1 MKESDHLVTLA
12 QKILGHRSSFVCSWS
27 FAARMVTCER
37 TRRMFGGQNVG
48 KQRFQSL
55 CQRQRLDCLWQ
66 LKRQSRNSQIGET
79 GRIWSG
85 HLLVAAT
92 KRHIR
97 PVATYWFLGRPGAKQ
112 TDGSKSR
119 SMGSHPNPQPCRR
132 EVEHPNSDWCEIR
145 DEGHHG
151 DLWSIL
157 FQLIDERSGVTDV
170 IKVKSHLG
178 DVGPSVITQ
187 NKIGFHHMLANS
199 LADVV
204 AEEAAKRLLPD
215 LNLERNAKKAE
226 RIGIGVAKRLALVQA
241 DIWAKRG
248 AGDIYELE
256 PLVVAEETRTRSA
269 IGKMVDE
276 LARTLSLHLI
286 GQSEH
291 PRHSQSYDVST
302 EPDCDSAHT
311 QQFSD
316 YLSLFQV
323 GNECDESRHVS
334 AEMQFCD
341 KRGKGRDNS
350 FCHHA
355 KEEDASTL
363 ARNANSKLLRVW

>member
-1 MKESDHLVTLA
+1 
-12 QKILGHRSSFVCSWS
+12 
-27 FAARMVTCER
+27 
-37 TRRMFGGQNVG
+37 
-48 KQRFQSL
+48 
-55 CQRQRLDCLWQ
+55 
-66 LKRQSRNSQIGET
+66 
-79 GRIWSG
+79 
-85 HLLVAAT
+85 
-92 KRHIR
+92 
-97 PVATYWFLGRPGAKQ
+97 
-112 TDGSKSR
+112 
-119 SMGSHPNPQPCRR
+119 MGSHPNPQPCRR

-157 FQLIDERSGVTDV
+157 FHLIDERSGVTDV

-187 NKIGFHHMLANS
+187 NKTGFRHMLANS

-204 AEEAAKRLLPD
+204 AEEAAKRLLND

-256 PLVVAEETRTRSA
+256 PLVVAEETCTRSA

-286 GQSEH
+286 GQSGH
-291 PRHSQSYDVST
+291 PRHSQSYEYFPLLVST

-316 YLSLFQV
+316 YLSPSFKSVTNAMKV
-323 GNECDESRHVS
+323 GMFRLRCSFVTRE
-334 AEMQFCD
+334 A
-341 KRGKGRDNS
+341 RD
-350 FCHHA
+350 A
-355 KEEDASTL
+355 TTPLVITRREEDASTL

>member
-1 MKESDHLVTLA
+1 
-12 QKILGHRSSFVCSWS
+12 
-27 FAARMVTCER
+27 
-37 TRRMFGGQNVG
+37 
-48 KQRFQSL
+48 
-55 CQRQRLDCLWQ
+55 
-66 LKRQSRNSQIGET
+66 
-79 GRIWSG
+79 
-85 HLLVAAT
+85 
-92 KRHIR
+92 
-97 PVATYWFLGRPGAKQ
+97 
-112 TDGSKSR
+112 
-119 SMGSHPNPQPCRR
+119 
-132 EVEHPNSDWCEIR
+132 
-145 DEGHHG
+145 
-151 DLWSIL
+151 
-157 FQLIDERSGVTDV
+157 
-170 IKVKSHLG
+170 
-178 DVGPSVITQ
+178 
-187 NKIGFHHMLANS
+187 MLANS

-256 PLVVAEETRTRSA
+256 PLVVAEETRTRS
-269 IGKMVDE
+269 DSFP
-276 LARTLSLHLI
+276 LL
-286 GQSEH
+286 
-291 PRHSQSYDVST
+291 VST

-355 KEEDASTL
+355 KRGGRKHTGKKRKLEIAEGMVSILQYNVTTWSEHAKHYILTSDFDATL
-363 ARNANSKLLRVW
+363 IPETHLEREKLVTAAKKKREHSHGQAQAVRRSALQTTAQVREFSHWSAHVGFPSRCL